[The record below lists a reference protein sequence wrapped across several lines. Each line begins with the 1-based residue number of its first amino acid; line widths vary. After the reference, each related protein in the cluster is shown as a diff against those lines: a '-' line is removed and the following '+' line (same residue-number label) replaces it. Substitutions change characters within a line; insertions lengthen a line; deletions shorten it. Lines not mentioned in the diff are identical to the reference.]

1 MDDKALA
8 SGASV
13 QYSYTL
19 DGKTYTRT
27 LQINVDEAASYTL
40 GSSTKGTLYSA
51 QGDDVYKIT
60 GSASNSDETVS
71 IDGALLKGS
80 KIDLGAGKNVL
91 QTGIMGEG
99 DK

>member
-27 LQINVDEAASYTL
+27 LQLNVDEAAS
-40 GSSTKGTLYSA
+40 
-51 QGDDVYKIT
+51 
-60 GSASNSDETVS
+60 
-71 IDGALLKGS
+71 
-80 KIDLGAGKNVL
+80 
-91 QTGIMGEG
+91 
-99 DK
+99 